1 MTSVR
6 ETIDKVIGIEGGYSN
21 HPSDRGG
28 PTRWGITQ
36 NKAREHGYTGDMRH
50 LPREQAVAIYLKD
63 YWEKPKLDNLATID
77 QRVAEELFDTAVNMG
92 VAWPGIFLQKAL
104 NALNRQGTDFPDIV
118 EDGDIGGLTR
128 NSLRAFI
135 AKRGIRGVDVLLL
148 ALNVL
153 QGARYFDITV
163 ARRKNED
170 FLYGWLANRVAL

>member
-1 MTSVR
+1 MTSVLQ
-6 ETIDKVIGIEGGYSN
+6 TIDKVIGIEGGYSN

-36 NKAREHGYTGDMRH
+36 AKAREHGYTGDMRSF
-50 LPREQAVAIYLKD
+50 PRERAVAIYLKD
-63 YWEKPKLDNLATID
+63 YWEKPGLANLATINEP
-77 QRVAEELFDTAVNMG
+77 VAEELFDTAVNMG

-104 NALNRQGTDFPDIV
+104 NALNRQGADYPDIL

-128 NSLRAFI
+128 NALRSYI
-135 AKRGIRGVDVLLL
+135 AKRGRAGVDVLLL

-153 QGARYFDITV
+153 QGARYFDITL